1 MKILLFNCHG
11 HQEINPSFFSVPI
24 NKNVTFLSKE
34 GKTLS
39 VDQVTEF
46 IDAVLT
52 QTSLNQA
59 IQVSTSVEVDTPLT
73 PKQILDK
80 YSSLKADKKNITSEV
95 LQKIIQ
101 LQIDKIED
109 FLLQT
114 FTSHNDI
121 TFIAPELTLKH
132 DDVANGV
139 VSLINSYLTKKQ
151 FTSIGITIY
160 GDNNAIDYDQLYL
173 MCDIKQLINDGKAN
187 VVYITPSQSIAPL
200 SLSIYL
206 QRFSNA
212 YLIYDKVKSNLL
224 EAFLDLTTTNTALNN
239 ANQYVQNNNDCSI
252 YNFGQDNSDVVIG
265 ACREFSNF
273 DFGHQI

>member
-24 NKNVTFLSKE
+24 NKSVTFLSKE

-39 VDQVTEF
+39 VDQVKEF
-46 IDAVLT
+46 IDSVLT
-52 QTSLNQA
+52 NTSLNQA

-80 YSSLKADKKNITSEV
+80 YTSLKADKKNITSEV

-101 LQIDKIED
+101 LQIDRIEE

-132 DDVANGV
+132 DDVGNGV
-139 VSLINSYLTKKQ
+139 VSQITNYLTQKQ
-151 FTSIGITIY
+151 FKSIGITIY
-160 GDNNAIDYDQLYL
+160 GDNATEYDQLYL
-173 MCDIKQLINDGKAN
+173 MCDINQLINNGKAN
-187 VVYITPSQSIAPL
+187 IVYITPSQHIAPL

-206 QRFSNA
+206 QQFSNA
-212 YLIYDKVKSNLL
+212 YLVYDKVKSNFL
-224 EAFLDLTTTNTALNN
+224 EAFLDFTTTNTAINN
-239 ANQYVQNNNDCSI
+239 ANQYVQNNNDCSV

-273 DFGHQI
+273 DFGYQI